1 MSEKQMIIFLVLYG
15 ILLVGIIIYYWRRW
29 EEKGRE
35 EFERYHPELYKLNN
49 DDTLTE
55 LQRDILWLQS
65 FKRDNNRM
73 AINIS
78 YNPSLTSEQR
88 ENLHKYIR
96 ENEDYMMKKRE
107 ELVNQN
113 KDDNK

>member
-1 MSEKQMIIFLVLYG
+1 
-15 ILLVGIIIYYWRRW
+15 
-29 EEKGRE
+29 
-35 EFERYHPELYKLNN
+35 
-49 DDTLTE
+49 
-55 LQRDILWLQS
+55 
-65 FKRDNNRM
+65 M

-107 ELVNQN
+107 ELVNKN